1 MKSQDVVFDV
11 TAATG
16 LEEQVSIMGTLHL
29 PEDCGKSE
37 KLDLLL
43 CLHGGGYRRA
53 YWDFPCMGAAEY
65 SFARFFTSQHKAV
78 LALDQLGMGDSSK
91 PQPESK
97 LSRASIAAANA
108 HSLAQAVQR
117 LTDGTWASAAAISV
131 TGVGHSIGG
140 MMIITQAA
148 THRGLDRVAVLGWAN
163 QPMVLGDTDTAK
175 LSATLI
181 PSGYLPSPR
190 PALRKLFY
198 LPDVPPAVIEVDEA
212 LGTETPACLGR
223 DALTPAIVHAAAGQI
238 AVPVLIVHGEVDTSP
253 DPWGEVPFFNSSR
266 DVTLS
271 VLGGSAH
278 CHNLASSR
286 HEHWSRLN
294 RWVDSLPAQRNIGGA
309 LS

>member
-1 MKSQDVVFDV
+1 MTSQDVVFDV
-11 TAATG
+11 TRATG
-16 LEEQVSIMGTLHL
+16 LDEPVRIVGTLHL
-29 PEDCGKSE
+29 PADPGQFG

-53 YWDFPCMGAAEY
+53 YWDFPCGRAGEY
-65 SFARFFTSQHKAV
+65 SFARFFTSQNKAV

-97 LSRASIAAANA
+97 LSRAIVAAASA
-108 HSLAQAVQR
+108 DSLAQAVQR

-148 THRGLDRVAVLGWAN
+148 AHRGMDRVAVLGWAN
-163 QPMVLGDTDTAK
+163 QPMILGDTDTAT
-175 LSATLI
+175 LAGTLI

-190 PALRKLFY
+190 VALRNLFY
-198 LPDVPPAVIEVDEA
+198 LPDVPPAVVEADEA

-223 DALTPAIVHAAAGQI
+223 DALTPGIVHTVAAQI
-238 AVPVLIVHGEVDTSP
+238 EVPVLIVHGVIDTSP
-253 DPWGEVPFFNSSR
+253 DPWGEVRFFAGSR

-278 CHNLASSR
+278 CHNLAASR
-286 HEHWSRLN
+286 REHWSRLN
-294 RWVDSLPAQRNIGGA
+294 RWIDSLPAQWNTRGA
-309 LS
+309 FI

>member
-11 TAATG
+11 AAAPG
-16 LEEQVSIMGTLHL
+16 LDEAVRIVGTLHL
-29 PEDCGKSE
+29 PQDPARSG

-43 CLHGGGYRRA
+43 CLHGGGYRRS
-53 YWDFPCMGAAEY
+53 YWDSPYGRAGEY
-65 SFARFFTSQHKAV
+65 SFARFFTAQNKAV

-97 LSRASIAAANA
+97 LSRAIVAAANA
-108 HSLAQAVQR
+108 DSLRQAVQH

-148 THRGLDRVAVLGWAN
+148 AHRGMDRVAALGWAN
-163 QPMVLGDTDTAK
+163 QPLVLGDTDAATLAG
-175 LSATLI
+175 TLI

-198 LPDVPPAVIEVDEA
+198 LPDVPPAVVAADEA
-212 LGTETPACLGR
+212 LGTETPSCLGR
-223 DALTPAIVHAAAGQI
+223 DALTPGIVHTAAAQI
-238 AVPVLIVHGEVDTSP
+238 SVPVLIVHGVVDTSP
-253 DPWGEVPFFNSSR
+253 DPWGEVQFFKSTR

-278 CHNLASSR
+278 CHNLAASR
-286 HEHWSRLN
+286 REHWSRLN
-294 RWVDSLPAQRNIGGA
+294 RWIDSLPAEQNLAGA